1 MVFIHYPLL
10 GTAGRLPGVSR
21 MGLAAAYPTMTK
33 PFNL

>member
-10 GTAGRLPGVSR
+10 GTAGRLSGVSR
-21 MGLAAAYPTMTK
+21 MGLAAAYPTK